1 MNYLIQN
8 SRKYQLTFNLTL
20 QKSNNFFEVFL
31 KLFET
36 VDFLL
41 KSLIVV
47 LTQYLSRWKISPEL

>member
-47 LTQYLSRWKISPEL
+47 LTQYLSSWKIRPE